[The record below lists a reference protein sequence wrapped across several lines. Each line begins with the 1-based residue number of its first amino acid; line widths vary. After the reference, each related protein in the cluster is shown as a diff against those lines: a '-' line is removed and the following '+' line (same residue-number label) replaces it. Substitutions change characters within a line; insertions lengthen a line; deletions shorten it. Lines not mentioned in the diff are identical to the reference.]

1 MNQTLVEVYNK
12 QQTYFAMKL
21 QSTFLILLLSFSA
34 LGQTEKPEPILGF
47 AIELKPTEWYLKQQ
61 QLWKQVLDKDKSNA
75 AAWYNYYR
83 VSRNLSRINPD
94 EKRSKGAIDTAL
106 TEIVNE
112 MEKHVSKSYEFNLCK
127 WLIGGNSLENKKYLL
142 KAIELGEGKAEHLP
156 DAVILYEQERNLV
169 KKAAFLQKWLD
180 LGAYSPGL
188 MYYNYNVLISLE
200 PNAILI
206 SNGDNDTYPI
216 WLLQQRGIRKDVT
229 LLNSSL
235 LYLDD
240 YRNKMFAE
248 LGLKPFEPFKKP
260 FPITMEE
267 YQAGEKRM
275 RTEMLDIL
283 SQNKYK
289 SPVYIAV
296 TCGDL
301 YAKENQDNFYLTGLT
316 YQYSKTNIDNIALLR
331 KNFELNYALDYL
343 DKEFYF
349 DLSSYYAKESNMN
362 YIIPMVKLWEHYKL
376 CGEKSKADKIK
387 LQILSIVKGRE
398 EEKETAD
405 YLNQ

>member
-1 MNQTLVEVYNK
+1 
-12 QQTYFAMKL
+12 MKL

-61 QLWKQVLDKDKSNA
+61 KLWQQVLDKDKSNA
-75 AAWYNYYR
+75 AAWYNYYW
-83 VSRNLSRINPD
+83 VSRNLSRLDPTD
-94 EKRSKGAIDTAL
+94 TRSQGAKDSSL
-106 TEIVNE
+106 KDLVND
-112 MEKHVSKSYEFNLCK
+112 MEKFVPKSYEFNLCK
-127 WLIGGNSLENKKYLL
+127 WMTGGNSLEYKKYLL
-142 KAIELGEGKAEHLP
+142 KAIDLGEDKTEYLP

-188 MYYNYNVLISLE
+188 MYYNYNVLIGLE

-248 LGLKPFEPFKKP
+248 LGLKSFEPFRKP

-267 YQAGEKRM
+267 YQAGEKKM
-275 RTEMLDIL
+275 KTEMLEIL

-289 SPVYIAV
+289 SPVYVAV

-301 YAKENQDNFYLTGLT
+301 YTKENENNFYLTGLT
-316 YQYSKTNIDNIALLR
+316 YQFSKTNIDNIALLR

-343 DKEFYF
+343 DKDFYS
-349 DLSSYYAKESNMN
+349 DRSASYASSSNMN

-376 CGEKSKADKIK
+376 CGETDKAQKIK
-387 LQILSIVKGRE
+387 KQILIIVKGKP
-398 EEKETAD
+398 EEKETEA